1 MGGGGGAAR
10 ADFAPHGEQ
19 NSMPSLLE
27 PIALRGVTLP
37 NRMVVSPMCQY
48 SATDGAAEDWHLVQ
62 LGRFA
67 VGGFGL
73 VFTEATAVTPAGR
86 ITHGDLGLWEDAQ
99 IAPLA
104 RIVAFLKAQGAASGI
119 QLGHAGRKASMQ
131 RPWFGN
137 GALTAAD
144 HARGDL
150 PWEIVSASA
159 LPIGEG
165 WLVPHALDEAGIH
178 GIRDAFFDATRRAIA
193 AGFDVIE
200 LHAAHGYLL
209 HQFVS
214 PLTNRRNDFYGG
226 DTAGRWRLPLEIVRG
241 VRALWPREKPVFVRI
256 SAVDGAEGGLTLD
269 DQVSFARA
277 LREAG
282 ADVIDCSSGGIGGSA
297 TAAKGP
303 PRSYGFQLPF
313 AARIRAEAD
322 VATMAVGL
330 IVDPRQAQAAL
341 DAGQADLIAIGREA
355 LADPNWAE
363 RAVTVLGGPD
373 FAARPKQHGWWLAAR
388 QPGLDKS
395 GPWRE

>member
-1 MGGGGGAAR
+1 
-10 ADFAPHGEQ
+10 
-19 NSMPSLLE
+19 MPSLLE
-27 PIALRGVTLP
+27 PITLRGVTLR

-48 SATDGAAEDWHLVQ
+48 CATDGVADDWHLVQ

-73 VFTEATAVTPAGR
+73 VFTEATAVTAQGR
-86 ITHGDLGLWEDAQ
+86 ITHGDLGLWHDGQ

-104 RIVAFLKAQGAASGI
+104 RIAAFLKAQGAVAGI

-137 GALTAAD
+137 GALTPAD

-150 PWEIVSASA
+150 PWETVSASA
-159 LPIGEG
+159 LPIGEE
-165 WLVPHALDEAGIH
+165 WITPHALDEAGIH
-178 GIRDAFFDATRRAIA
+178 DIRDAFLDAAKRAIA
-193 AGFDVIE
+193 AGFEVVE
-200 LHAAHGYLL
+200 VHAAHGYLL

-214 PLTNRRNDFYGG
+214 PLTNKRNDLYGG

-241 VRALWPREKPVFVRI
+241 IRALWPAERPVFVRI
-256 SAVDGAEGGLTLD
+256 SSVDGAEGGLTID
-269 DQVSFARA
+269 DQVEFARA

-303 PRSYGFQLPF
+303 PRTYGFQLPYS
-313 AARIRAEAD
+313 ARIRAEAD

-341 DAGQADLIAIGREA
+341 DRGEADLIAIGREA
-355 LADPNWAE
+355 LQDPNWAE
-363 RAVTVLGGPD
+363 RAVTVLAGPD
-373 FAARPKQHGWWLAAR
+373 FAARPQQHGWWLGVR
-388 QPGLDKS
+388 QPGLDRI

>member
-1 MGGGGGAAR
+1 VAAQ
-10 ADFAPHGEQ
+10 AH
-19 NSMPSLLE
+19 
-27 PIALRGVTLP
+27 
-37 NRMVVSPMCQY
+37 
-48 SATDGAAEDWHLVQ
+48 AAGRWHLRRA
-62 LGRFA
+62 GRFA

-73 VFTEATAVTPAGR
+73 VFTEATAVSAQGR
-86 ITHGDLGLWEDAQ
+86 ITHGDLGLWHDGQ

-104 RIVAFLKAQGAASGI
+104 RIAAFLKAEGAAAGI

-137 GALTAAD
+137 GALTAVD

-150 PWEIVSASA
+150 PWETVSASA
-159 LPIGEG
+159 MPIGEE
-165 WLVPHALDEAGIH
+165 WITPAALDEAGIH
-178 GIRDAFFDATRRAIA
+178 GIRDAFLDAAKRAVA
-193 AGFDVIE
+193 AGFEVVE
-200 LHAAHGYLL
+200 VHAAHGYLL

-214 PLTNRRNDFYGG
+214 PLTNKRNDLYGG

-241 VRALWPREKPVFVRI
+241 IRAIWPADRPVFVRI
-256 SAVDGAEGGLTLD
+256 SSVDGAEGGLTMD
-269 DQVSFARA
+269 DQVGFARA

-303 PRSYGFQLPF
+303 PRTYGFQLPYS
-313 AARIRAEAD
+313 ARIRAEAD

-341 DAGQADLIAIGREA
+341 DRGEADLIAIGREA
-355 LADPNWAE
+355 LQDPNWAE
-363 RAVTVLGGPD
+363 RAVTVLAGPD
-373 FAARPKQHGWWLAAR
+373 FAARPKQHGWWLGVR
-388 QPGLDKS
+388 QPGIEKL